1 MICGILPIPSKGIF
15 LAFVDS
21 EWKDDEKTIS
31 CSDPLFKLCLEGSKE
46 LQHTDHGE
54 TRAFYNEFSHRRQRR
69 LARTKT
75 KEKEVL
81 DGLQHIF
88 QGREGERSEGWEA
101 CLPAFRQRS
110 CSVREGRFPTQERVS
125 GSCSGDCQAMEGTF
139 MIRSWERR
147 PRELKLTLA
156 SFLYQNLEAQ
166 MQSKYEARALEWNTS
181 EEASYKGAHLV
192 SNEKTTEGAKGF
204 DKKISGSRP
213 VSQPS
218 TLPFRGNKTLPA
230 FLDGQRILSQP
241 PSHKAEAGTDSLLLL
256 RAIVHDMLGKKDQNN
271 ATQVPSASN
280 MRSSTTIYPT
290 ADIGSCVNSP
300 VLLDYIEKLLSAK
313 QQGVCA
319 SAHAHRL
326 VPPGE
331 EISVSGP
338 RDDILSLTSPNQV
351 LQSGI
356 PRDIE
361 AILEQHGQSGS
372 KTAFPKGIGGLSFE
386 GNSLIHGV
394 NARPS
399 SHLANDRERVAAS
412 SASQDF
418 DSNIISSG
426 SHQPS
431 GNIDEALLSTLTSL
445 LCQNDQYHGLQYPV
459 DEKEANLAS
468 AKKNTAA
475 SPPSN
480 ESFQQQLITLLFDML
495 STTQ

>member
-1 MICGILPIPSKGIF
+1 
-15 LAFVDS
+15 
-21 EWKDDEKTIS
+21 
-31 CSDPLFKLCLEGSKE
+31 
-46 LQHTDHGE
+46 
-54 TRAFYNEFSHRRQRR
+54 
-69 LARTKT
+69 
-75 KEKEVL
+75 
-81 DGLQHIF
+81 
-88 QGREGERSEGWEA
+88 
-101 CLPAFRQRS
+101 
-110 CSVREGRFPTQERVS
+110 
-125 GSCSGDCQAMEGTF
+125 
-139 MIRSWERR
+139 
-147 PRELKLTLA
+147 
-156 SFLYQNLEAQ
+156 

-181 EEASYKGAHLV
+181 EEVSYKGAHLV
-192 SNEKTTEGAKGF
+192 SNEKTTEGAKGL

-218 TLPFRGNKTLPA
+218 TLPFRGNTTLPA

-241 PSHKAEAGTDSLLLL
+241 PSHKADAGTDSLLLL
-256 RAIVHDMLGKKDQNN
+256 RTIVHNTLGKKNKNN
-271 ATQVPSASN
+271 DTLVPSATN
-280 MRSSTTIYPT
+280 LRSSTTIYPT
-290 ADIGSCVNSP
+290 ADIGPCVNSP
-300 VLLDYIEKLLSAK
+300 VLLDYIEKLLVAK
-313 QQGVCA
+313 QQEVCA

-331 EISVSGP
+331 ETSVSGP

-361 AILEQHGQSGS
+361 PILEQHGQSGS
-372 KTAFPKGIGGLSFE
+372 KTAFPNGIGGLSFE
-386 GNSLIHGV
+386 GNFLIHGV

-426 SHQPS
+426 SHQASS

-459 DEKEANLAS
+459 EEKEANLAS

-475 SPPSN
+475 TPPSN
-480 ESFQQQLITLLFDML
+480 ESFQQQLITLLIDML
-495 STTQ
+495 STTK